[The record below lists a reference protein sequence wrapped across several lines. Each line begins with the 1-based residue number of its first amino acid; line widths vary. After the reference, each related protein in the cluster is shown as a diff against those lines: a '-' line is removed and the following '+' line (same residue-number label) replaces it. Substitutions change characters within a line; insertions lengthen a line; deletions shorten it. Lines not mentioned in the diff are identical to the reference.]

1 MPPIHES
8 YGRRNFLAG
17 CGAVL
22 AAAGADLIRSSNV
35 RAEERPA
42 VDADSSKGGGPP
54 VERPRATS
62 GDDVHEPAWAE
73 RLTVTVGTRSGDI
86 RGDDDKALQA
96 AVDYVA
102 RYGGGTVQVTAGT
115 YRLRNA
121 VHLASGVRIVGSGD
135 DTRIVKEPSTTTKL
149 AANSDW
155 YDQEITL
162 VDAQGFQVGDG
173 VCLRTKREKSAGEIV
188 LKRTL
193 VARDGNRFKL
203 DRPLRENFWLSGEA
217 TVSTLFPLFSGENLR
232 NIAIES
238 LALDGNRENNGLLDG
253 NYAGCVFLQDVN
265 RVVLKELTARNY
277 HGDGLSWQVCHDV
290 TVENCRSHDHSG
302 LGLHPGSGSQRTRVR
317 RNTIERCDIG
327 IFICWGVKFGLFE
340 KNTVR
345 DVRKHGISIG
355 HHDNQNLITD
365 NLVERSG
372 VCGVLFRPERGADF
386 APHRNRLERNV
397 IVDSGSEQGVA
408 VDVQGATS
416 DVTIAKNDLRETR
429 GPAERIGIRLGP
441 ETKDIRLAE
450 NLIKGFHRDVDSPKS

>member
-1 MPPIHES
+1 MRPSLEG
-8 YGRRNFLAG
+8 YGRRRFLAG
-17 CGAVL
+17 CSAAF
-22 AAAGADLIRSSNV
+22 AAAGFLPGNARG
-35 RAEERPA
+35 AEDRPSQS
-42 VDADSSKGGGPP
+42 DEPP
-54 VERPRATS
+54 QAGPRATS
-62 GDDVHEPAWAE
+62 GDDLGEPEWAE
-73 RLTVTVGTRSGDI
+73 RMTVTVGTRSGDI
-86 RGDDDKALQA
+86 RGRDDRALQA

-102 RYGGGTVQVTAGT
+102 RYGGGTVRVAAGT

-121 VHLASGVRIVGSGD
+121 VHLASNVRIVGAGE
-135 DTRIVKEPSTTTKL
+135 TTVIEKEPSVTTRL

-162 VDAQGFQVGDG
+162 ADADGFRVGDG
-173 VCLRTKREKSAGEIV
+173 VCLRTKREKGAGEIV

-217 TVSTLFPLFSGENLR
+217 TASTLFPLLSGENVR
-232 NIAIES
+232 NVAIER
-238 LALDGNRENNGLLDG
+238 LVLDGNRANNDLLDG

-265 RVVLKELTARNY
+265 RVRLADLTARNY

-302 LGLHPGSGSQRTRVR
+302 LGLHPGSGSQRTVVR
-317 RNTIERCDIG
+317 RNTVERCDIG
-327 IFICWGVKFGLFE
+327 LFICWGVKFGLFE

-345 DVRKHGISIG
+345 DVRRHGISIG
-355 HHDNQNLITD
+355 HHDNDNLITD

-386 APHRNRLERNV
+386 APHRNRLRRNV
-397 IVDSGSEQGVA
+397 IVDSGTEQGIA

-416 DVTIAKNDLRETR
+416 DVTIEGNVLRETR
-429 GPAERIGIRLGP
+429 GPAERIGIRLGA
-441 ETKDIRLAE
+441 ETKNIRLAE
-450 NLIKGFHRDVDSPKS
+450 NVIKGFYRDIDGAKG